1 MDLDEVFSVN
11 INLMPGAHDD
21 SSASIT
27 TEQVQQL
34 IDVYNK
40 LNTLQPSL
48 KTPTKGFDN
57 DKEMKLKAFDI
68 QRKCVQIIM
77 RKVDD
82 DEDKLIWLKNLLNTE
97 SKIAS
102 LTKDGDDEEVLD
114 EIKS

>member
-1 MDLDEVFSVN
+1 MDLEEVFSLN
-11 INLMPGAHDD
+11 ISLLPEAPDD

-27 TEQVQQL
+27 REQVQQL

-102 LTKDGDDEEVLD
+102 LTKESDDD
-114 EIKS
+114 